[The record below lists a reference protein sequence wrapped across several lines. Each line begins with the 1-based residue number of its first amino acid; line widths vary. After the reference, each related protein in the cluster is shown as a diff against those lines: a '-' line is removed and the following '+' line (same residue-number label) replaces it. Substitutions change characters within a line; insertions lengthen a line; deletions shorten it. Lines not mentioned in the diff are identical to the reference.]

1 MPSNG
6 PAEKIIYELKGIP
19 LFTYGMIGITTLVL
33 AYITFTDVEKS
44 SDNIENPLN
53 KLNPLL
59 QIPTTLSN
67 DVKDLSKEVS
77 NIYQNTDL
85 SKEASNIYQNNPVS
99 NAVSNIYQ
107 NTDLSKAVSNIY
119 QTNPLSKEGQMNQDV
134 GKSEGVGLSEGQ
146 RGEGEGQ
153 RGQGEGLGEGQR
165 GEGQRG
171 GKTKGEK
178 QKTKTEK
185 HKMKIEKQKTKTKKQ
200 KSNK

>member
-146 RGEGEGQ
+146 RGQGEGQ
-153 RGQGEGLGEGQR
+153 RGE

-171 GKTKGEK
+171 GKTKTEK

-185 HKMKIEKQKTKTKKQ
+185 QKMKIEKQKTKTKKQ

>member
-146 RGEGEGQ
+146 RGQGEGEGK
-153 RGQGEGLGEGQR
+153 GL

-171 GKTKGEK
+171 GKTKTEK